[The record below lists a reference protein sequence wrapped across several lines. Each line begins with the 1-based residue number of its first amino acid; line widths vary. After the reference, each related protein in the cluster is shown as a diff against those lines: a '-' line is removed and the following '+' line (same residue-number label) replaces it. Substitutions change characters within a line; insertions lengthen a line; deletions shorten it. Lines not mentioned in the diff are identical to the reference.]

1 MQAQINS
8 AFEDQAAF
16 EDKAAFEDQAVFEA
30 KAAFKDQTIADHT
43 IDGQTKAEQMHGHQ
57 QGNTEQSTLN
67 SSAASP
73 LAEDQYRAGA
83 YSMLAELLRQPP
95 QQAVLDTVTGLA
107 DVLEQK
113 DDLAIAMSM
122 LGLSARAANV
132 NQLDDEYHALFIGLG
147 RGELVPYGSWYQ
159 TGFLME
165 KPLGVLREDLSKMG
179 FSRNDD
185 TCEPE
190 DHVAALC
197 EVMAMLINQGR
208 DLDQQKIFFD
218 VHVSSWLGQF
228 YSDLSEAKTA
238 VFYRSVARFGHAFF
252 DFEKKYLAMTV

>member
-1 MQAQINS
+1 MQAQTIS
-8 AFEDQAAF
+8 AFD
-16 EDKAAFEDQAVFEA
+16 
-30 KAAFKDQTIADHT
+30 DQTIED
-43 IDGQTKAEQMHGHQ
+43 QTKGEKTIGDQVRVEISNRD
-57 QGNTEQSTLN
+57 NT

-83 YSMLAELLRQPP
+83 YSVLAELLRQPP
-95 QQAVLDTVTGLA
+95 QQALLDTVTGLA

-113 DDLAIAMSM
+113 DDFAIAMSM
-122 LGLSARAANV
+122 LGLSARAATV

-179 FSRNDD
+179 YARNDD

-208 DLDQQKIFFD
+208 ELDQQKIFFD

-228 YSDLSEAKTA
+228 YSDLSKAKTA
-238 VFYRSVARFGHAFF
+238 VFYRSVARFGQAFF
-252 DFEKKYLAMTV
+252 DFEKKYLSMSV

>member
-1 MQAQINS
+1 MQAQTNS
-8 AFEDQAAF
+8 AFEDQTAF
-16 EDKAAFEDQAVFEA
+16 EDPALEDQPID
-30 KAAFKDQTIADHT
+30 DQNN
-43 IDGQTKAEQMHGHQ
+43 AEQ
-57 QGNTEQSTLN
+57 
-67 SSAASP
+67 SASSP

-95 QQAVLDTVTGLA
+95 QQLLLDTVTGLA
-107 DVLEQK
+107 DVVEQK
-113 DDLAIAMSM
+113 DDFAIAMSM
-122 LGLSARAANV
+122 LGLSARAATV
-132 NQLDDEYHALFIGLG
+132 SKLDDEYHALFVGLG
-147 RGELVPYGSWYQ
+147 RGELVPYGSWYL

-179 FSRNDD
+179 FARNDD

-197 EVMAMLINQGR
+197 EVMALLISEGR
-208 DLDQQKIFFD
+208 DLDQQRIFFD
-218 VHVSSWLGQF
+218 VHISPWLAQF

-252 DFEKKYLAMTV
+252 DFEKQYLAMSV

>member
-1 MQAQINS
+1 MQAQTNS
-8 AFEDQAAF
+8 AFEDQ
-16 EDKAAFEDQAVFEA
+16 
-30 KAAFKDQTIADHT
+30 TIADQA
-43 IDGQTKAEQMHGHQ
+43 IDAQTKGEPIIGDQVRVEISNRDNTSSGSEQMHGYQ
-57 QGNTEQSTLN
+57 QDNAEQST
-67 SSAASP
+67 SSP

-95 QQAVLDTVTGLA
+95 QQALLDSVTGLA

-113 DDLAIAMSM
+113 DDFAIAMSM
-122 LGLSARAANV
+122 LGLSARAATV

-165 KPLGVLREDLSKMG
+165 KPLGVLREDLSKLG
-179 FSRNDD
+179 FARNDD

-238 VFYRSVARFGHAFF
+238 VFYRSVARFGQAFF
-252 DFEKKYLAMTV
+252 DFEKQYLAMSV